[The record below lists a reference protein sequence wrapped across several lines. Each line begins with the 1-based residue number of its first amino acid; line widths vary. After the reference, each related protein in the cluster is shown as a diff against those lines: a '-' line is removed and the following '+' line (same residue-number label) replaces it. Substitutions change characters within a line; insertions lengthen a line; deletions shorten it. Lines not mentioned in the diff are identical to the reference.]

1 MWLCWL
7 FLPGSCQKADAAP
20 GRVQLPR
27 LTLLASGRARCPPG
41 RKSLWSHQGPLQPP
55 DAVSSRVTKYQHNCW
70 ERETWLFSPLAQIL
84 WAFFFFPSVPSKRG
98 LGQSYSL
105 YWYRRY
111 GNISVLAL
119 MKAEEMCPALGKG
132 CDIPQAHLQPPLIPG
147 DQGRTGEA

>member
-27 LTLLASGRARCPPG
+27 LTLLASGGARCPPG

-84 WAFFFFPSVPSKRG
+84 WAFFFSPLSLLSVG
-98 LGQSYSL
+98 LDKVIPYIGTGDMGTSL
-105 YWYRRY
+105 
-111 GNISVLAL
+111 SS
-119 MKAEEMCPALGKG
+119 
-132 CDIPQAHLQPPLIPG
+132 HS
-147 DQGRTGEA
+147 